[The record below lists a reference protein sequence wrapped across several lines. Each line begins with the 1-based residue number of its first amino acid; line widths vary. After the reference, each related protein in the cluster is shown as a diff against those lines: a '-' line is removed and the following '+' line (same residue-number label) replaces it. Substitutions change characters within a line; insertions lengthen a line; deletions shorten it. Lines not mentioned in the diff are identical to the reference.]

1 MWVPFFFCPLTLD
14 GRAGDVR
21 PGCGVSVL
29 NPARGSRKPLAGT
42 PIIAP
47 VNTMPRATEVMPNNS
62 NNGTAPLDPQLTG
75 NVGLYYC
82 CYRLSLLGWNVM
94 PTARNARG
102 VDIIAYSRD
111 ASRFVGVQ
119 VKALSKRS
127 PVPLGTSLD
136 KIMGDFWVIVN
147 KVAAPTPSAFI
158 LLPSEVR
165 ERAHRG
171 EKDGRVSYW
180 LQPGDYEQDPF
191 REAWERIGHGG
202 V

>member
-1 MWVPFFFCPLTLD
+1 MAD
-14 GRAGDVR
+14 NGNG
-21 PGCGVSVL
+21 
-29 NPARGSRKPLAGT
+29 N
-42 PIIAP
+42 
-47 VNTMPRATEVMPNNS
+47 AT
-62 NNGTAPLDPQLTG
+62 LDPQLTG

-119 VKALSKRS
+119 VKALSKRN

-147 KVAAPTPSAFI
+147 KVATPTPSAFV

-180 LQPGDYEQDPF
+180 LQPADYEQDQF

>member
-1 MWVPFFFCPLTLD
+1 M
-14 GRAGDVR
+14 A
-21 PGCGVSVL
+21 
-29 NPARGSRKPLAGT
+29 
-42 PIIAP
+42 
-47 VNTMPRATEVMPNNS
+47 VNGNS
-62 NNGTAPLDPQLTG
+62 TLDPQLTG

-119 VKALSKRS
+119 VKALSKRA
-127 PVPLGTSLD
+127 PVPLGLSLD
-136 KIMGDFWVIVN
+136 KIMGDFWIVVN
-147 KVAAPTPSAFI
+147 KVASPTPFAFI

-171 EKDGRVSYW
+171 EKDGRISYW
-180 LQPGDYEQDPF
+180 LQPGNYEIDEF